1 MNRDNGPG
9 RRKPGKDGFTLV
21 EILVV
26 ITIITLLVSLL
37 VVLIANIIDKARY
50 AKTAATVKL
59 LDEACKTYHLDFGVY
74 PPNDKPDSACLHQH
88 LGSPRKLQTVK
99 SDIGGG
105 LYTTKPPI
113 VEFQRDMLQEN
124 SRAPDPVGNPVPI
137 VDGFENLIRYKTPG
151 TYNRGKYDIWSPGK
165 NGKDE
170 YVETAQDYD
179 DVTKDR
185 KSVV

>member
-1 MNRDNGPG
+1 MS
-9 RRKPGKDGFTLV
+9 RKRGFTLV

-59 LDEACKTYHLDFGVY
+59 LDEACKSYHLDFGVY
-74 PPNDKPDSACLHQH
+74 PPADKSDSRCLHQH
-88 LGSPRKLQTVK
+88 LGIPRRIQTVK
-99 SDIGGG
+99 SDMGAG

-113 VEFQRDMLQEN
+113 VEFQRDMLQEGKTM
-124 SRAPDPVGNPVPI
+124 PDPLRAPVPI
-137 VDGFENLIRYKTPG
+137 VDGFDNVIKYRNPG
-151 TYNRGKYDIWSPGK
+151 TYNKKFVDIWSPGK

-170 YVETAQDYD
+170 LMDTGSNDYD
-179 DVTKDR
+179 DVTNWAKEF
-185 KSVV
+185 